1 MDHVARV
8 RASEEFLKRLAAAL
22 RGAQLYSPAH
32 PLVRKAFDALN
43 ESLTALLTDQP
54 SIAVGIIGNEIII
67 GDTPMSKAAES
78 LGEMIKRLKSLG
90 IERIAIDRGVTPE
103 ELQTLAMTIAHPER
117 KPGEAAPGVEA
128 ADPLAVFGSLT
139 HIRVG
144 RIQTEEKKEESKQDI
159 AAVRRM
165 YNDATNL
172 AGSVWDMAKSE
183 GVPDPRAARALVD
196 SLAQAV
202 SSNRTALIA
211 LTALKSYDNYTF
223 THMVNVS
230 ILTMSQA
237 RALGM
242 DGQPLRELGLAAL
255 MHDIGKVRTPTE
267 ILNKPEK
274 LTDAEFE
281 IMRMHVVDGAEILRR
296 TPEMPPVAPVVAF
309 EHHLR
314 IDGTGYPFGVKRTA
328 LNIGTQ
334 LCGIADVYDAMRSQR
349 AYQQAFPSDRILEVL
364 KRNDGHQ
371 FDQNLVRRFTQLL
384 GIYPPG
390 NLVRL
395 DEGSIAVVL
404 AVHAPD
410 PYKPR
415 VKIVM
420 TPNGEMHEF
429 PIEINLWELPEN
441 ASGPRTVTASL
452 DPAQYSID
460 PLTYLESTSK

>member
-1 MDHVARV
+1 MDHVARI

-22 RGAQLYSPAH
+22 RGAQLYTPAH
-32 PLVRKAFDALN
+32 PLVRKAFDALH
-43 ESLTALLTDQP
+43 ESLSALLADQP
-54 SIAVGIIGNEIII
+54 SIAVGIIGNEIIV
-67 GDTPMSKAAES
+67 GDMPMKGAEAMA
-78 LGEMIKRLKSLG
+78 EMIRRLKSLG
-90 IERIAIDRGVTPE
+90 IERIGFERGVTPD

-117 KPGEAAPGVEA
+117 KPGESAPGVEP
-128 ADPLAVFGSLT
+128 ADPMAAFNSLT

-144 RIQTEEKKEESKQDI
+144 RIQTEEKKEEKAADI
-159 AAVRRM
+159 ATVRKM
-165 YNDATNL
+165 YSEATNL
-172 AGSVWDMAKSE
+172 ASSVWEMAKTE
-183 GVPDPRAARALVD
+183 GVPDPKAARALVD

-202 SSNRTALIA
+202 SANRTALIA
-211 LTALKSYDNYTF
+211 LTALKNYDNYTF

-242 DGQPLRELGLAAL
+242 EGQPLRELGLAAL

-267 ILNKPEK
+267 VLNKPEK

-296 TPEMPPVAPVVAF
+296 TPEMPTVAPVIAF

-314 IDGTGYPFGVKRTA
+314 IDGTGYPFGVKRTT

-395 DEGSIAVVL
+395 DDGSIGVVL

-415 VKIVM
+415 VKLVL
-420 TPNGEMHEF
+420 TSTGEMFEF
-429 PIEINLWELPEN
+429 PIEVNLWEVPPDTP
-441 ASGPRTVTASL
+441 GPKTVTASL
-452 DPAQYSID
+452 DPAQYAID
-460 PLTYLESTSK
+460 PLTYLESAK

>member
-1 MDHVARV
+1 MDQVARL
-8 RASEEFLKRLAAAL
+8 RAADDFMRRLAAAL
-22 RGAQLYSPAH
+22 RGAQLYAPAH
-32 PLVRKAFDALN
+32 PLVQRAFDALN
-43 ESLTALLTDQP
+43 ESLNQLLTEQQ
-54 SIAVGIIGNEIII
+54 SIAVGIIGNEIIV
-67 GDTPMSKAAES
+67 GDLPLPKAAES
-78 LGEMIKRLKSLG
+78 MGEMIRRLKSLG
-90 IERIAIDRGVTPE
+90 IERIVFERGVTPE

-117 KPGEAAPGVEA
+117 RPGAASPGAEPADLA
-128 ADPLAVFGSLT
+128 AIFGNLP

-144 RIQTEEKKEESKQDI
+144 RIQTEEKKEQS
-159 AAVRRM
+159 AADVATIRRL
-165 YNDATNL
+165 YSDATNL
-172 AGSVWDMAKSE
+172 AGAVWDTAQSE
-183 GVPDPRAARALVD
+183 GMPDQKAARALVD

-202 SSNRTALIA
+202 SANRTALIA
-211 LTALKSYDNYTF
+211 LTALKNYDNYTF

-230 ILTMSQA
+230 VLTMSQA
-237 RALGM
+237 RALGI
-242 DGQPLRELGLAAL
+242 DGAPLRELGLAAL

-267 ILNKPEK
+267 VLNKPSK
-274 LTDAEFE
+274 LTDEEFE

-296 TPEMPPVAPVVAF
+296 TPEMPAIAPVIAF

-314 IDGTGYPFGVKRTA
+314 IDGTGYPFGVKRGL

-395 DEGSIAVVL
+395 DDGAMAVVM

-410 PYKPR
+410 PFKPR
-415 VKIVM
+415 VKVIVTASGDRLE
-420 TPNGEMHEF
+420 TPF
-429 PIEINLWELPEN
+429 EINLFEATADTP
-441 ASGPRTVTASL
+441 GPKSVTASL
-452 DPAQYSID
+452 DPAEYSID
-460 PLTYLESTSK
+460 PLSYL

>member
-1 MDHVARV
+1 MDQIARL
-8 RASEEFLKRLAAAL
+8 RASEEFLKKLAAAL

-32 PLVRKAFDALN
+32 PLVRKSFDVLF
-43 ESLTALLTDQP
+43 ESLNALLAEQP
-54 SIAVGIIGNEIII
+54 SIAVGIIGNEIIV
-67 GDTPMSKAAES
+67 GDLPLPKAADTM
-78 LGEMIKRLKSLG
+78 GEMIRRLKSLG
-90 IERIAIDRGVTPE
+90 IERIAFERGATPE

-117 KPGEAAPGVEA
+117 KAGESAPGADA
-128 ADPLAVFGSLT
+128 ADPMAVLNNLV

-144 RIQTEEKKEESKQDI
+144 RLQTEDKKEESSGTDT
-159 AAVRRM
+159 ATVRKM
-165 YNDATNL
+165 YADATNL
-172 AGSVWDMAKSE
+172 ASSVWEMAKSE
-183 GVPDPRAARALVD
+183 GIPDPKAARALVD

-211 LTALKSYDNYTF
+211 LTALKNYDNYTF

-267 ILNKPEK
+267 ILNKPDK
-274 LTDAEFE
+274 LTDSEFDV
-281 IMRMHVVDGAEILRR
+281 MRMHVIDGAEILRR
-296 TPEMPPVAPVVAF
+296 TPEMPTIAPVIAF

-314 IDGTGYPFGVKRTA
+314 IDGTGYPFGAKRA
-328 LNIGTQ
+328 GLNIGTQ

-349 AYQQAFPSDRILEVL
+349 PYQGAFPSDRILEVL

-371 FDQNLVRRFTQLL
+371 FDQNLVRRFIQLL

-395 DEGSIAVVL
+395 DDRSIGVVL

-415 VKIVM
+415 VKLVL
-420 TPNGEMHEF
+420 TGTGELFEF
-429 PIEINLWELPEN
+429 PIEVNLWEVAPN
-441 ASGPRTVTASL
+441 TSGPKTVTASL
-452 DPAQYSID
+452 DPAEYSID
-460 PLTYLESTSK
+460 PLTYL

>member
-1 MDHVARV
+1 MDHVARA
-8 RASEEFLKRLAAAL
+8 RASDEFLKRLAAAL

-32 PLVRKAFDALN
+32 PLVRKAFDALY
-43 ESLTALLTDQP
+43 ESLNALLADQP

-67 GDTPMSKAAES
+67 GDMPMSKAAEA

-90 IERIAIDRGVTPE
+90 IERIAFERGVTPE
-103 ELQTLAMTIAHPER
+103 EVQTLAMTIAHPER
-117 KPGEAAPGVEA
+117 KPDQAAPGAEP
-128 ADPLAVFGSLT
+128 ADPLAVFASLP

-144 RIQTEEKKEESKQDI
+144 RIQTEEKKEEKSHDI
-159 AAVRRM
+159 ATVRKM
-165 YNDATNL
+165 YSEATNL
-172 AGSVWDMAKSE
+172 ASSVWEMAKTE
-183 GVPDPRAARALVD
+183 GIPDPKAARALVD

-202 SSNRTALIA
+202 SANRTALIA
-211 LTALKSYDNYTF
+211 LTALKNYDNYTF

-267 ILNKPEK
+267 VLNKPDK
-274 LTDAEFE
+274 LTDAEFD

-296 TPEMPPVAPVVAF
+296 TPEMPAVAPVIAF

-349 AYQQAFPSDRILEVL
+349 AYQQAFPSDRILQVL

-395 DEGSIAVVL
+395 DDGSIGVVL

-410 PYKPR
+410 PFKPR
-415 VKIVM
+415 VKLVM
-420 TPNGEMHEF
+420 TSSGEMFEF
-429 PIEINLWELPEN
+429 PLEVNLWEVDPN
-441 ASGPRTVTASL
+441 IPGPKTVTASL

-460 PLTYLESTSK
+460 PLTYLESAK